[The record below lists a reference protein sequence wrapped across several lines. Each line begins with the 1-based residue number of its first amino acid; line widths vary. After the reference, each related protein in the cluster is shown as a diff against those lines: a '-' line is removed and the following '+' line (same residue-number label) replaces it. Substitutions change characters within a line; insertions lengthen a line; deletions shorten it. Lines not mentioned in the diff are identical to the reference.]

1 MYVESRNESIKLAGS
16 RRRWSGVTDGD
27 GLAYPKR
34 HLEVLAAPDIH
45 SLVVRADLVEVLP
58 VDGEEAAGHGGR
70 PQRLRTVTVA
80 PVHLALRDAIPTEV
94 QLPIKSAPRPEKH
107 CPRQSIA
114 IATPIPLTYMSEAV
128 TYSNVSSEM
137 TSMMGQTTARRLL
150 TISARRGSSHPSVH
164 SQCASRKV
172 STLPL
177 ACLAPN
183 SLEQR
188 K

>member
-70 PQRLRTVTVA
+70 PQRLRTVPVT
-80 PVHLALRDAIPTEV
+80 PVHLPLRNTIPTEV
-94 QLPIKSAPRPEKH
+94 QLPIKPAPRPEMQWSKQLNLEWPTGSNPYH
-107 CPRQSIA
+107 S
-114 IATPIPLTYMSEAV
+114 TYISEAV
-128 TYSNVSSEM
+128 TYSNVSSEI
-137 TSMMGQTTARRLL
+137 TSMMGQTTARLLL

-164 SQCASRKV
+164 SQ
-172 STLPL
+172 
-177 ACLAPN
+177 
-183 SLEQR
+183 
-188 K
+188 